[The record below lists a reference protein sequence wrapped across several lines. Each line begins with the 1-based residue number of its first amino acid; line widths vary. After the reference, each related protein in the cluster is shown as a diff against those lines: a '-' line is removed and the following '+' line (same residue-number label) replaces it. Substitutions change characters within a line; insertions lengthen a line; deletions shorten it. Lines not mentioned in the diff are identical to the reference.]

1 MPGLIAGDSVLHL
14 RKGYNVS
21 VRRVVSVPRVIVAVL
36 AVAALVLGCSSPD
49 DSEAAG
55 DSAAGDLILNLPDGT
70 SYTFAEVP
78 ERLVTLGTAWTDVAL
93 HFGVTPVGYL
103 DEFATSG
110 GEQAPWLTGRIGDAT
125 EISLDSVGPTVAG
138 LDPDVIFAPGFAGEQ
153 LATLQGL
160 GVPVISAVGDGQQV
174 DTWQTMTQV
183 MGQIL
188 REPDTGERI
197 IADTDAAADAV
208 KAEFPGI
215 EGKTY
220 AFVNYYAPDQMIA
233 LGDASDGA
241 AQFFTRLGLQIA
253 PTLVEGFE
261 SSGQA
266 RVALSTERVPDLDA
280 DLLFILTTAELAE
293 TLESLPGYSDLRS
306 VQTGAVMRMS
316 MLEATALNT
325 PSPGSISYVLD
336 AVKPTLKIANDA
348 PAE

>member
-1 MPGLIAGDSVLHL
+1 M
-14 RKGYNVS
+14 
-21 VRRVVSVPRVIVAVL
+21 
-36 AVAALVLGCSSPD
+36 AVAALVVGCSSPD
-49 DSEAAG
+49 DAESSSG
-55 DSAAGDLILNLPDGT
+55 SAGDLILNLPDGT
-70 SYTFAEVP
+70 SYTFSDVP

-93 HFGVTPVGYL
+93 HFGVTPVGYY
-103 DEFATSG
+103 DDFETGG
-110 GEQAPWLTGRIGDAT
+110 GEAAPWLTGRVGDAT
-125 EISLDSVGPTVAG
+125 EISLDSVGPAVAG
-138 LDPDVIFAPGFAGEQ
+138 LDPDVIFAPGFAGDQ

-174 DTWQTMTQV
+174 DSWQTMTQV

-188 REPDTGERI
+188 REPDTAEQI

-208 KAEFPGI
+208 RAEYPNLA
-215 EGKTY
+215 GKTY
-220 AFVNYYAPDQMIA
+220 AFVNYYAPDQMVA

-241 AQFFTRLGLQIA
+241 AQFFSRLGLEIT
-253 PTLVEGFE
+253 PTLVEGFQ

-280 DLLFILTTAELAE
+280 DLLFILTTPELAD

-306 VQTGAVMRMS
+306 VQTGAVMRMT
-316 MLEATALNT
+316 MLEASALNT

-336 AVKPTLKIANDA
+336 AVKPTLQIANDA